1 MTPDLSEDETRALTD
16 PLKHALNDD
25 RCPLSPRIQM
35 RRAILPKLDPVH
47 HPAAE
52 PPTPLPNTSHPHAPA
67 SPAGAAAPVSGTHT
81 FSA

>member
-35 RRAILPKLDPVH
+35 RRAIPSEAGSRPPSRRRTPYPAPKH
-47 HPAAE
+47 FA
-52 PPTPLPNTSHPHAPA
+52 PPR
-67 SPAGAAAPVSGTHT
+67 AGLARRRRGAR
-81 FSA
+81 